1 MNSSCLLTNDETL
14 GYDRKQIMSRI
25 ETVNPAQATGKAKE
39 LLDGV
44 KVKLGMTPNLMRVM
58 ANSPAVLDAY
68 LKFSGSLGSGEL
80 PAKTRE
86 QIALTVGQ
94 ANACDYCLSA
104 HSTIGKMV
112 GLTAEQILD
121 SRRGTS
127 AEPTTNAVLRF
138 ARQLV
143 DKRGM
148 VSDADL
154 ADVRNAGLDDGAIAE
169 IVANVALN
177 ILTNYFNHVA
187 ETEIDFPRAEAITE
201 AYETSDTK

>member
-1 MNSSCLLTNDETL
+1 
-14 GYDRKQIMSRI
+14 MSRI
-25 ETVNPAQATGKAKE
+25 ETVNPTLATGKAKE
-39 LLDGV
+39 LLDAV
-44 KVKLGMTPNLMRVM
+44 KSKLGMTPNLMRVM

-68 LKFSGSLGSGEL
+68 LKFSGSLGSGDL

-86 QIALTVGQ
+86 QIALAVGQ
-94 ANACDYCLSA
+94 ANSCDYCLSA

-112 GLTAEQILD
+112 GLTAEQILE
-121 SRRGTS
+121 SRRGSS

-143 DKRGM
+143 DKRGL

-154 ADVRNAGLDDGAIAE
+154 AAVRSAGWNDGAITE

-177 ILTNYFNHVA
+177 IFTNYFNHVA
-187 ETEIDFPRAEAITE
+187 ETEIDFPRAEAIDDAHENCE
-201 AYETSDTK
+201 AHPACAVD

>member
-1 MNSSCLLTNDETL
+1 
-14 GYDRKQIMSRI
+14 MSRI
-25 ETVNPAQATGKAKE
+25 ETVNPTQARGKTKE

-44 KVKLGMTPNLMRVM
+44 KSKLGMTPNLMRVM

-68 LKFSGSLGSGEL
+68 LQFSGALGGGDL

-94 ANACDYCLSA
+94 ANSCDYCLSA
-104 HSTIGKMV
+104 HSAIGKMV
-112 GLTAEQILD
+112 GLTTDQILD

-127 AEPTTNAVLRF
+127 LDPYSNAVLQF

-143 DKRGM
+143 DKRGL

-154 ADVRNAGLDDGAIAE
+154 DAARRAGLADGAIAE

-177 ILTNYFNHVA
+177 IFTNYINHVA
-187 ETEIDFPRAEAITE
+187 ETEIDFPRAEPIEDAH
-201 AYETSDTK
+201 ETCDAHQACYLN